1 MGEYDKNDNKTLDI
15 EKFINEDKMS
25 NQKNKTSITALLKQQ
40 TENNDAT
47 PIAKET
53 IKIMETQA
61 KNETDAINK
70 FVNGNLR
77 KEINKTLS
85 LKITEFQDE
94 IIKKLAVQKRMGL
107 KELIIHL
114 IAEEGKKENIL

>member
-15 EKFINEDKMS
+15 EKFINEENTMS
-25 NQKNKTSITALLKQQ
+25 NQKNKVSITDMLNKQ
-40 TENNDAT
+40 TDNNEMT
-47 PIAKET
+47 PVAKET
-53 IKIMETQA
+53 IKEIQKE
-61 KNETDAINK
+61 NDNINK

-94 IIKKLAVQKRMGL
+94 IIKKLAQHKRMGL
-107 KELIIHL
+107 KELIIYL
-114 IAEEGKKENIL
+114 IAEEGKKESIL